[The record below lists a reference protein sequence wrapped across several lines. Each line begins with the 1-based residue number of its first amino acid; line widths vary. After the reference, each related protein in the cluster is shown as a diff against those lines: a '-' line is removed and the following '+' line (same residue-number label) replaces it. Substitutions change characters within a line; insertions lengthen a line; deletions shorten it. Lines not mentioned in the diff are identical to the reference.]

1 MTTKELKAVRS
12 SWLNKDITILQ
23 ADKGNSTVVFYE
35 SKYKE
40 KLNTLL
46 EFGVYEPL
54 PKDPT
59 AIVERE
65 NTKTPFRTQ
74 NYSPY

>member
-1 MTTKELKAVRS
+1 
-12 SWLNKDITILQ
+12 
-23 ADKGNSTVVFYE
+23 
-35 SKYKE
+35 
-40 KLNTLL
+40 
-46 EFGVYEPL
+46 L

-74 NYSPY
+74 NYSPYWLRTTAGKMFIEPLPSKGSTCHTINRFVLITEEGYIFCDVTSKAQLSMCLIN